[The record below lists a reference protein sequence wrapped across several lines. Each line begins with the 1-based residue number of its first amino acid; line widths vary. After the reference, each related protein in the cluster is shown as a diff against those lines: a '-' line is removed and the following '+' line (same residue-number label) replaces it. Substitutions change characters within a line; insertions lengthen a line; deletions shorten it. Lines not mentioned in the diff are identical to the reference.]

1 MNPEII
7 IATLLNTPAI
17 TTLVGNRRALG
28 QLPQNSTFPALVF
41 NIVDSVPQPNV
52 AFQVGKQ
59 MATARIQ
66 FNPLAVTINEIKQI
80 QTALRNT
87 LDFKHQQ
94 TVAGKLV
101 ISCRLATIS
110 EMEKDTDADIWTQ
123 SVDYILRYYE

>member
-1 MNPEII
+1 
-7 IATLLNTPAI
+7 
-17 TTLVGNRRALG
+17 
-28 QLPQNSTFPALVF
+28 
-41 NIVDSVPQPNV
+41 VDSVPQPNV
-52 AFQVGKQ
+52 AYQVDKQ
-59 MATARIQ
+59 LATARIQ

-94 TVAGKLV
+94 TIAGKLV
-101 ISCRLATIS
+101 ISCRLATIG